1 MSFRRNDPSQSDGEH
16 STADVA
22 ARADGFIPGV
32 RARLE
37 RGEFAGLGPV
47 TFRDGGTLPDAAIAL
62 RIMLADWQHFDDLPA
77 EQRDDVLMVAR
88 RRGVLHDLR
97 ELVATLDARRG
108 RTPS

>member
-1 MSFRRNDPSQSDGEH
+1 MSFGRNDPSH
-16 STADVA
+16 SYGVHAMTDVA
-22 ARADGFIPGV
+22 ASADGFIRAV
-32 RARLE
+32 HARLA
-37 RGEFAGLGPV
+37 RGDFAGLGPV
-47 TFRDGGTLPDAAIAL
+47 GVHGGTLDAELAV
-62 RIMLADWQHFDDLPA
+62 RIMLADWCHFDDLPA